1 MGVRRTTKSR
11 RTSPAMI
18 ALAERRAKTL
28 DLRRQGRS
36 FEEIAARLGISD
48 STAHRDVSVAMAQIT
63 AEPAAQLLKL
73 ELLRLDEM
81 QRAFYARACEGNIAA
96 TNMCLRILDRRAHL
110 LRLYKHD
117 EDGQPIPRAPTV
129 KVMRGDRP
137 LML

>member
-1 MGVRRTTKSR
+1 MGVRRTTKSS

-28 DLRRQGRS
+28 DLRRQGHS
-36 FEEIAARLGISD
+36 FEEIAAHLGISD

-63 AEPAAQLLKL
+63 AEPAHELLTL

-81 QRAFYARACEGNIAA
+81 QRGFYAAACEGNIAA
-96 TNMCLRILDRRAHL
+96 TKMCLRILDQRAKL
-110 LRLYKHD
+110 LGLYKCD

-129 KVMRGDRP
+129 KVTLGDRP